1 MKIAFVVGE
10 NSSDRLGA
18 ALIRGLRNQAD
29 GPVEVTGLG
38 GDAMAAEGLVSL
50 FDIDELS
57 IIGVGAILA
66 RLPQLIGRI
75 GQTVRHILAEEPDA
89 LVVIDSYAF
98 SHRVARRVRKARPQ
112 MPIVNYVP
120 PAVWAYHPERSTA
133 MAGYIDRAVCVFPF
147 EPAFH
152 ARYGGP
158 PATYVGHP
166 LMHEPHLA
174 AIMAR
179 LDASAALPRPK
190 SPPTLLILP
199 GSRRGEVNRL
209 SRDFGT
215 TLELLK
221 ARMPGVRALLP
232 AVPRLRALIEEK
244 TADWSVKPEIVTGEA
259 EKWAAFATA
268 DAALAASGTVALELA
283 LAGVPMALCYR
294 LDPIGYVLRRLI
306 TGWTAAL
313 PNYITDHP
321 LVPEHF
327 HEFIRPEALAR
338 RLQRLLT
345 DTPERR
351 AQVEGF
357 REIRQKMAISAD
369 PGDAAAAIVLAEIRA
384 RSMVLPPYPNPLSA

>member
-18 ALIRGLRNQAD
+18 ALIRGLRQQA
-29 GPVEVTGLG
+29 GEAVEVTGLG
-38 GDAMAAEGLVSL
+38 GDQMAAEGLKTL

-57 IIGVGAILA
+57 IIGVGAIVA

-75 GQTVRHILAEEPDA
+75 GQTVRHILNEAPDA

-98 SHRVARRVRKARPQ
+98 SHRVARKVHKARPDL
-112 MPIVNYVP
+112 PIINYVP

-133 MAGYIDRAVCVFPF
+133 MRGYIDRAICVFPF
-147 EPAFH
+147 EPDFH
-152 ARYGGP
+152 QRHGGP

-166 LMHEPHLA
+166 LMRQPDLA
-174 AIMAR
+174 AIMQR
-179 LDASAALPRPK
+179 LDAGPELPAPKAAPV
-190 SPPTLLILP
+190 LLVLP
-199 GSRRGEVNRL
+199 GSRRGEINRL
-209 SRDFGT
+209 SDDFGR
-215 TLELLK
+215 TLALLSE
-221 ARMPGVRALLP
+221 RMPGVRAVLP
-232 AVPRLRALIEEK
+232 AVPRLKTAIEEK
-244 TADWSVKPEIVTGEA
+244 VAGWAVKPEIVTGEA
-259 EKWAAFATA
+259 EKWAAFAEA

-294 LDPIGYVLRRLI
+294 IDPIAYRVRHWI

-313 PNYITDHP
+313 PNYIADHP

-338 RLQRLLT
+338 RLQWLLT
-345 DTPERR
+345 DTRERQ

-357 REIRQKMAISAD
+357 RDIRRKMAVAAD
-369 PGDAAAAIVLAEIRA
+369 PGDAAAAIVLEVVRRRA
-384 RSMVLPPYPNPLSA
+384 GDRLR

>member
-18 ALIRGLRNQAD
+18 ALIRGLRNQHR

-38 GDAMAAEGLVSL
+38 GDAMAGEGLESL

-57 IIGVGAILA
+57 IIGIGAIIA
-66 RLPQLIGRI
+66 RLPQLIARI
-75 GQTVRHILAEEPDA
+75 GQTVRHILAEKPDA

-98 SHRVARRVRKARPQ
+98 SHRVARRVRKARPDL
-112 MPIVNYVP
+112 PIINYVP

-133 MAGYIDRAVCVFPF
+133 MAGYIDRAICVFPF

-152 ARYGGP
+152 ARHGGP

-166 LMHEPHLA
+166 LMHEIHLA
-174 AIMAR
+174 AIMAG
-179 LDASAALPRPK
+179 LDARAMPPSPGT
-190 SPPTLLILP
+190 PPTLLILP
-199 GSRRGEVNRL
+199 GSRRGEINRL
-209 SRDFGT
+209 SADFGK
-215 TLELLK
+215 TLELLS
-221 ARMPGVRALLP
+221 ARMPGVRAILP
-232 AVPRLRALIEEK
+232 AVPRLRGLIEEK
-244 TADWSVKPEIVTGEA
+244 VAGWAVKPEIITGEA

-283 LAGVPMALCYR
+283 LAGIPMALCYR
-294 LDPIGYVLRRLI
+294 LDPIAYFLRFLI

-313 PNYITDHP
+313 PNHIADHP

-327 HEFIRPEALAR
+327 HEFIRPDALAR

-357 REIRQKMAISAD
+357 ADIRHKMAISAD

-384 RSMVLPPYPNPLSA
+384 RSGVLPQQPSPFSV

>member
-18 ALIRGLRNQAD
+18 ALIRGLRNRSAE
-29 GPVEVTGLG
+29 PVEVTGLG
-38 GDAMAAEGLVSL
+38 GDAMAAEGLTSL

-57 IIGVGAILA
+57 IVGVGAVLA
-66 RLPQLIGRI
+66 RLPQLVGRI
-75 GQTVRHILAEEPDA
+75 GQTVRHILAEKPDA

-98 SHRVARRVRKARPQ
+98 SHRVARRVRKALPDLA
-112 MPIVNYVP
+112 IVNYVP

-133 MAGYIDRAVCVFPF
+133 MAGYIDRAICVFPF

-152 ARYGGP
+152 ARHGGP
-158 PATYVGHP
+158 PSTYVGHP

-179 LDASAALPRPK
+179 LDSLPAQPSPG

-199 GSRRGEVNRL
+199 GSRRGEINRL
-209 SRDFGT
+209 LGDFGR
-215 TLELLK
+215 TLELLD
-221 ARMPGVRALLP
+221 ARLPGVRAILP

-244 TADWSVKPEIVTGEA
+244 VADWPVKPEIVTGEA
-259 EKWAAFATA
+259 EKWAAFAAA

-294 LDPIGYVLRRLI
+294 LDPVGYILRHLI

-357 REIRQKMAISAD
+357 RDIRRKMAIDVD

-384 RSMVLPPYPNPLSA
+384 RSMVLPPQPSPYSS